1 MKTEWLFE
9 NFPFIS
15 SDKLTLC
22 RIQPS
27 DEEALLEL
35 FSDEEFMKYNQQ
47 RYSFDRFSMGSF
59 FKRIEEG
66 FVNRQSVL
74 LGIYFNDRLNELL
87 GTILIKNIDK
97 QINSAEIEFALRS
110 GFRGQGIAS
119 TAVGEIVKFLFD
131 RVGVNRI
138 WASAIA
144 ENRQAGHVLISCGF
158 IKEGTCRKGVFW
170 EDKGVVSLSTYSL
183 LREEFGFVRSSGLI
197 ARDGQL
203 AIARMT
209 GNDYEVMAK
218 WLSDEKVLKYYDG
231 RDNPSDLAKV
241 IAAYQPKISGDS
253 DETPCIISYN
263 GNDIGYIQ
271 FYPIKDEIRELRLE
285 NYKNPYGID
294 LFIGESSARGKG
306 LGPKIIRML
315 CTYLFNKLDADV
327 IVSDPQFW
335 NERSINTF
343 RKCGF
348 TQAAVLAEHEL
359 HEGKMET
366 NIIMHRVKE

>member
-47 RYSFDRFSMGSF
+47 RYSYDRFSMGSF

-144 ENRQAGHVLISCGF
+144 ENLPAGRVLLSCGF
-158 IKEGTCRKGVFW
+158 LHEGTCRKGVFW
-170 EDKGVVSLSTYSL
+170 EDKGVISLSTYSL

-241 IAAYQPKISGDS
+241 IAAYQPKITGSS

-271 FYPIKDEIRELRLE
+271 FYPIKEELRELRLE

-294 LFIGESSARGKG
+294 LFIGESGARGKG

-315 CTYLFNKLDADV
+315 CSYLFNKLDADV

-348 TQAAVLAEHEL
+348 TQAAVLPEHEL